1 VITSLPT
8 PLAAF
13 VDSTVYA
20 GPVLIM
26 AWVYDEDTHGNKGCY
41 GLCVDDEGR
50 LMQFAQVYLRVD
62 IRYDWSGHKWV
73 DVNGVTDDDEE
84 EPAPDGGTAVP

>member
-1 VITSLPT
+1 M
-8 PLAAF
+8 AAF

-20 GPVLIM
+20 GPVLIL
-26 AWVYDEDTHGNKGCY
+26 AWIHDPDRLPDQRTY

-62 IRYDWSGHKWV
+62 IRYDWNGHKWV
-73 DVNGVTDDDEE
+73 DVNGVIEDDEE
-84 EPAPDGGTAVP
+84 EPAPDGGTAVPG